1 MSIAGNL
8 KTMDLAELLQWLSQ
22 SQKTGSLVIN
32 NGKIEKRLFLKEGRI
47 VSSSSSDPKEYLGH
61 FLVSQG
67 FINDDQLTRAVQRQ
81 STQKMLLGKILVSDG
96 AVTEEDL
103 QRLLRLKAEES
114 IYDIFTWENGEFRF
128 LQGEMPE
135 RTFIPLS
142 LDLTGILMEGAR
154 RVDEWKR
161 ILEVIPDLAAV
172 PVSVADLS
180 EAGVQPGAQRVLDL
194 IDDDRSVEEI
204 QEETHSTAFF
214 VCSVLFEQVA
224 KSAVKIVKPR
234 VLRVEVPVAAPEPAP
249 PSAQPAAPPSGAPQ
263 YAPPGGPPP
272 GWAPPPQGASNYPQQ
287 PAQSPQQ
294 GQPYPAYGGGN
305 APPGGDGR
313 TLASPPPAG
322 NSYGSSGYSQG
333 APAGSLKNADPD
345 QLEPSALIAAASENI
360 AEREFER
367 AMRYLRAARS
377 VKPDDSDLQNQ
388 VRRAEQQIR
397 TSIEQTGLT
406 FDKVPQL
413 AVSMDELTTLNV
425 SAQEGFILTRIDG
438 SYNLKSILKISSMP
452 EIDALILFDRMLK
465 AGYISI

>member
-47 VSSSSSDPKEYLGH
+47 VSSSSTDPKEYLGH

-67 FINDDQLTRAVQRQ
+67 FINDDHLTRAVERQ
-81 STQKMLLGKILVSDG
+81 NVEKTLLGKILVSDG

-128 LQGEMPE
+128 LQDEMPE
-135 RTFIPLS
+135 QTFIPLS

-161 ILEVIPDLAAV
+161 ILEVVPDLAAV
-172 PVSVADLS
+172 PVSVVDLENS
-180 EAGVQPGAQRVLDL
+180 DVQSGAQRILSL
-194 IDDDRSVEEI
+194 IDDNRSVEEI
-204 QEETHSTAFF
+204 QEKTHSTAFF
-214 VCSVLFEQVA
+214 VCSVLFDQVS
-224 KSAVKIVKPR
+224 KSRIKIVKPR
-234 VLRVEVPVAAPEPAP
+234 IVRVEVPVPSRNP
-249 PSAQPAAPPSGAPQ
+249 PHPS
-263 YAPPGGPPP
+263 
-272 GWAPPPQGASNYPQQ
+272 APPPPTQAPPLGQYPPMGNPGQAWGQVNQPAPGYPPQQ
-287 PAQSPQQ
+287 PPHGA
-294 GQPYPAYGGGN
+294 
-305 APPGGDGR
+305 PGGYPNYATGNP
-313 TLASPPPAG
+313 LPAG
-322 NSYGSSGYSQG
+322 APYGSTAYAQ
-333 APAGSLKNADPD
+333 PPQGSLKDADPD
-345 QLEPSALIAAASENI
+345 QLEPSALILAASENI
-360 AEREFER
+360 ADRDFER

-377 VKPDDSDLQNQ
+377 VKPDDSELQSQ
-388 VRRAEQQIR
+388 VRNAEDQIR
-397 TSIEQTGLT
+397 GSIERTGLT
-406 FDKVPQL
+406 SDKIPKL

-438 SYNLKSILKISSMP
+438 NYNLKSILKISSMP